1 MAELQEM
8 LAMELSESEICG
20 FYAHMDFLG
29 KKCK

>member
-8 LAMELSESEICG
+8 LAVELSRQCVV

-29 KKCK
+29 KKSK